1 MTKISRRMVYFQP
14 KIVNYLWVLSH
25 FVTVCLELSLNIKVL
40 FTLLFLPLYHS
51 LLRSLENSRVK
62 HVSQFSDETWR
73 KESQRRCWIIQP
85 RRIAL
90 CSKLGPS
97 MRWSTTTL
105 LVYFLSFCFCS
116 FICHPSGFAHRANHM
131 SYAFKTSIQI
141 DVNK

>member
-1 MTKISRRMVYFQP
+1 MTKISRIMVYFQP

-73 KESQRRCWIIQP
+73 KVTDRVEVSMLNNSTKKNCVPNLDDHWCNGQLTFFFLLLFLLIHLPPQWICTQSKSHE
-85 RRIAL
+85 L
-90 CSKLGPS
+90 CLQNFYSNW
-97 MRWSTTTL
+97 R
-105 LVYFLSFCFCS
+105 
-116 FICHPSGFAHRANHM
+116 
-131 SYAFKTSIQI
+131 
-141 DVNK
+141 

>member
-1 MTKISRRMVYFQP
+1 MTKISRIMVYFQP

-73 KESQRRCWIIQP
+73 KESQGLNNSAKKNCVVLQTWTINAMVNNSAGLFSFLLFLLIHLPPQWICTQSKSHE
-85 RRIAL
+85 L
-90 CSKLGPS
+90 CLQNFYSNW
-97 MRWSTTTL
+97 R
-105 LVYFLSFCFCS
+105 
-116 FICHPSGFAHRANHM
+116 
-131 SYAFKTSIQI
+131 
-141 DVNK
+141 